1 MPCAD
6 SPDEG
11 IKGGKL
17 NTAHPS
23 VAAIL
28 RRSVLA
34 IALAAPGVQSAFAA
48 PAPLDSLAAIH
59 LLTNDQASKRL
70 AVDFEATVIYY
81 RSYEGTMFVQDGE
94 NAIYVQ
100 PSSELTL
107 KPGDRIRIRGT
118 THESFRPFIN
128 ASSIAVLSHDPPLSP
143 VPATFDGLVH
153 RQFDCRLVSI
163 RGRVAAADIVM
174 SSDRPSIAIM
184 LFAEGGGNIEVQV
197 EGNSP
202 EALPALI
209 DSEVEVSGAASGKF
223 DGKMQMTGI
232 ILHAQSLDQVKVL
245 KAASTTPWT
254 LPVTPMGEIFN
265 GYGQAGSSQRLRVQ
279 GTVTYY
285 MPGSAAVL
293 QNGRRSIWINT
304 RSRTGLR
311 TGDLVDATGFADV
324 HDGFLKLAYG
334 EIRDSHQ
341 FAPVTPIQVTWQDL
355 TQSHNV
361 FDLVSTE
368 AEVIAKVREA
378 AQDEY
383 VLRGQGHLFS
393 AIFRHPTPDP
403 LNSEHLPPM
412 EDIPLGSMVRVTGV
426 CVLEDSNPFNVNV
439 PFDILMRSDDDLAVV
454 ADAPWFDV
462 RHLTM
467 IVVVLLVTIFVI
479 GIWVMWTERKARRY
493 NAHLAYLERRR
504 GRILEDINNSK
515 PLAEVLERITEL
527 VSARLKGAPCWC
539 KVSDGAMLGS
549 CPGDEYV
556 SKMRVVEHEIP
567 GRSSGTLGLMYAA
580 FNKSGRPGND
590 ESEALKQAAGLATL
604 AIETSRLYSDL
615 VHRSEFDLLTDIHN
629 RFSLEKHLES
639 VIESARQSAAVFGVL
654 YVDLNDF
661 KLVNDNCG
669 HHIGDLYLQEVAL
682 RMKRQLRP
690 GDVLARL
697 GGDEF
702 AVVVL
707 RIHSRADAAVICE
720 RLHRS
725 FEQPFICDGQTITG
739 SASIGVA
746 MYPDDGAT
754 RESLLVAADSSMY
767 VAKQSKPRRGK
778 AASARR

>member
-1 MPCAD
+1 M
-6 SPDEG
+6 
-11 IKGGKL
+11 
-17 NTAHPS
+17 
-23 VAAIL
+23 
-28 RRSVLA
+28 
-34 IALAAPGVQSAFAA
+34 
-48 PAPLDSLAAIH
+48 
-59 LLTNDQASKRL
+59 
-70 AVDFEATVIYY
+70 DFEATVTYY
-81 RSYEGTMFVQDGE
+81 RNYEGTMFVQDGD

-100 PSSELTL
+100 PTSEMTL
-107 KPGDRIRIRGT
+107 QPGDRIRIRGT

-128 ASSIAVLSHDPPLSP
+128 ASSIAVLRHDPPLSS

-153 RQFDCRLVSI
+153 SQFDCRLVSI

-184 LFAEGGGNIEVQV
+184 LFADGGSNIEVQV
-197 EGNSP
+197 EGNNP
-202 EALPALI
+202 EALPGLI
-209 DSEVEVSGAASGKF
+209 DAEVEVSGAASGKF

-245 KAASTTPWT
+245 NAASTTPWT

-265 GYGQAGSSQRLRVQ
+265 GYGQSGSSQRLRVQ

-293 QNGRRSIWINT
+293 QNGKRSIWINT

-311 TGDLVDATGFADV
+311 TGDWVDATGFADV

-334 EIRDSHQ
+334 EIRDSHRV
-341 FAPVTPIQVTWQDL
+341 APVTPIKVTWQDL

-368 AEVIAKVREA
+368 AVVVAKVREA

-383 VLRGQGHLFS
+383 VLRGQDHLFS
-393 AIFRHPTPDP
+393 AIYRHPTPDP
-403 LNSEHLPPM
+403 LNTEQPPPM
-412 EDIPLGSMVRVTGV
+412 KDIPLGSMVRVTGV
-426 CVLEDSNPFNVNV
+426 CILEDSNPFNVNV
-439 PFDILMRSDDDLAVV
+439 PFDILMRTDDDLAVV

-467 IVVVLLVTIFVI
+467 IVVVLLVIIFVI
-479 GIWVMWTERKARRY
+479 GIRVMWTERLARRY

-527 VSARLKGAPCWC
+527 VSARLSGAPCWC
-539 KVSDGAMLGS
+539 KVADGAMLGS
-549 CPGDEYV
+549 CPGDEYA

-580 FNKSGRPGND
+580 FNKSSRPGSD

-639 VIESARQSAAVFGVL
+639 VIESARQSAAIFGVL

-661 KLVNDNCG
+661 KLVNDNYG

-707 RIHSRADAAVICE
+707 RIHSRADAAVICD

-725 FEQPFICDGQTITG
+725 FDLPFCCEGKTITG

-754 RESLLVAADSSMY
+754 REGLLSTADSAMY
-767 VAKQSKPRRGK
+767 AAKQNKPLNG

>member
-1 MPCAD
+1 
-6 SPDEG
+6 
-11 IKGGKL
+11 
-17 NTAHPS
+17 
-23 VAAIL
+23 
-28 RRSVLA
+28 
-34 IALAAPGVQSAFAA
+34 
-48 PAPLDSLAAIH
+48 
-59 LLTNDQASKRL
+59 
-70 AVDFEATVIYY
+70 
-81 RSYEGTMFVQDGE
+81 
-94 NAIYVQ
+94 
-100 PSSELTL
+100 
-107 KPGDRIRIRGT
+107 
-118 THESFRPFIN
+118 
-128 ASSIAVLSHDPPLSP
+128 
-143 VPATFDGLVH
+143 
-153 RQFDCRLVSI
+153 
-163 RGRVAAADIVM
+163 
-174 SSDRPSIAIM
+174 
-184 LFAEGGGNIEVQV
+184 
-197 EGNSP
+197 
-202 EALPALI
+202 
-209 DSEVEVSGAASGKF
+209 
-223 DGKMQMTGI
+223 
-232 ILHAQSLDQVKVL
+232 
-245 KAASTTPWT
+245 
-254 LPVTPMGEIFN
+254 
-265 GYGQAGSSQRLRVQ
+265 
-279 GTVTYY
+279 
-285 MPGSAAVL
+285 
-293 QNGRRSIWINT
+293 
-304 RSRTGLR
+304 
-311 TGDLVDATGFADV
+311 
-324 HDGFLKLAYG
+324 
-334 EIRDSHQ
+334 
-341 FAPVTPIQVTWQDL
+341 
-355 TQSHNV
+355 
-361 FDLVSTE
+361 
-368 AEVIAKVREA
+368 
-378 AQDEY
+378 
-383 VLRGQGHLFS
+383 
-393 AIFRHPTPDP
+393 
-403 LNSEHLPPM
+403 
-412 EDIPLGSMVRVTGV
+412 
-426 CVLEDSNPFNVNV
+426 
-439 PFDILMRSDDDLAVV
+439 
-454 ADAPWFDV
+454 
-462 RHLTM
+462 
-467 IVVVLLVTIFVI
+467 VVLLVTIFVI